1 MSFRSDVWLCAQE
14 IYRDLAGAKAQ
25 WRFTELIALCEK
37 HGGAPLLDP
46 AMPVRQFA
54 CWDGEDI
61 LLSPYGTPSL
71 YREAIPHELVH
82 RLADTPRWSYLNDCI
97 EGWRYDRAAFVEA
110 VAHKVG
116 KMFRGASE

>member
-1 MSFRSDVWLCAQE
+1 MALRSG
-14 IYRDLAGAKAQ
+14 DLSGPCGSQ
-25 WRFTELIALCEK
+25 GTVAL
-37 HGGAPLLDP
+37 HGVDR
-46 AMPVRQFA
+46 PVRKARWRSPPGSCHARAQFA

-116 KMFRGASE
+116 K